1 MDNQDLTFK
10 TSTGRFN
17 YRVGAIIIRDGKVLM
32 IQNQSSSCFY
42 SVGGRVKY
50 GESSAQAV
58 IREVFEETG
67 VYLEIDRL
75 GFIHENFFVE
85 RVSNEV
91 FHELSLYYYMIIPED
106 FAPHCT
112 STTENGITESLSWLN
127 INTLDNLEVY
137 PTFFK
142 AQLTNQTSAITHI
155 TEYLDH

>member
-50 GESSAQAV
+50 GESSTQAV

-75 GFIHENFFVE
+75 GFVHENFFVE
-85 RVSNEV
+85 RASNEV

-112 STTENGITESLSWLN
+112 SITENGITESLSWLN